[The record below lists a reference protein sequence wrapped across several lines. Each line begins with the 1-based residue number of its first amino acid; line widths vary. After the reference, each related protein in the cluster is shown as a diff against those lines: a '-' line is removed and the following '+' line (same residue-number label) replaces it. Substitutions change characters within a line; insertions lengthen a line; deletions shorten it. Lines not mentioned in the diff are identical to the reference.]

1 VPLARGAARTENPT
15 CFRRRA
21 SPGGRDA
28 TTMKK
33 EVPVEK
39 LQFGVYISELDR
51 PWTETPFLF
60 QGFVL
65 EDEKQLETLK
75 KYCKKVY
82 VDPEKSTDLP
92 ERSQLQT
99 GPVGGKPQPESVL
112 ASITRKVVYEEKV
125 SVDVELPAA
134 RAAQGRTEVVL
145 RDVFDTVR
153 SGKVIDAPR
162 VREAVTSMTDS
173 VVRNPDAMLLLSRMK
188 EKSELAH
195 DRAVGVSIYMITF
208 GRFLQLPREQ
218 LDLLG
223 MLGLLQDIGKVR
235 LPAGL
240 LEKKDPL
247 SEEER
252 KACHSHLEH
261 SVAILKETAGLPAEL
276 PTLAALHHE
285 RFDGSG
291 YPEHL
296 KGPEIGLFGSIA
308 GLVDCFD
315 ALTRPRPYA
324 EVLSPSNALSKL
336 YDWRD
341 TLFDGSLVQQM
352 IQCIGI
358 YPVGAAVEL
367 NTGEVGIVIAQNLVR
382 RLQPRVMVVLDAK
395 GNLLRPQK
403 ILDLVKEPK
412 AGPDMPYRIK
422 RTLEKGSVPIDAS
435 EFFL

>member
-1 VPLARGAARTENPT
+1 
-15 CFRRRA
+15 
-21 SPGGRDA
+21 
-28 TTMKK
+28 MKK
-33 EVPVEK
+33 EVPVEQ

-51 PWTETPFLF
+51 PWTETPFMF

-65 EDEKQLETLK
+65 EDEKQLEMLK
-75 KYCKKVY
+75 KYCRKVY

-92 ERSQLQT
+92 ERSQLKT
-99 GPVGGKPQPESVL
+99 GPAGTEPKVESVL

-134 RAAQGRTEVVL
+134 RAAQGRTEVML
-145 RDVFDTVR
+145 RDVFDSVR

-173 VVRNPDAMLLLSRMK
+173 VVRNPDAMLLLSRLK
-188 EKSELAH
+188 EKSELTH

-247 SEEER
+247 SEQER
-252 KACHSHLEH
+252 KACHSHLQH

-276 PTLAALHHE
+276 PALAALHHE

-315 ALTRPRPYA
+315 ALTRRRPYA
-324 EVLSPSNALSKL
+324 EALSPSNALSKI

-367 NTGEVGIVIAQNLVR
+367 NSGEIGIVIAQNLVR

>member
-1 VPLARGAARTENPT
+1 
-15 CFRRRA
+15 
-21 SPGGRDA
+21 
-28 TTMKK
+28 MKK
-33 EVPVEK
+33 EVPVEQ

-51 PWTETPFLF
+51 PWTDTPFLF

-92 ERSQLQT
+92 ERSQLMT
-99 GPVGGKPQPESVL
+99 SPVGKKHDSVL

-134 RAAQGRTEVVL
+134 RAAQNKTEVAL
-145 RDVFDTVR
+145 RDVLDTVR
-153 SGKVIDAPR
+153 AGKVIDAPR

-173 VVRNPDAMLLLSRMK
+173 VVRNPDAMLLLSKMK
-188 EKSELAH
+188 ERSDYSH
-195 DRAVGVSIYMITF
+195 DRAIGVSIYMITF

-223 MLGLLQDIGKVR
+223 MLGLLQDVGKMR

-240 LEKKDPL
+240 LEKKGQL

-252 KACHSHLEH
+252 KLCHSHLEQ
-261 SVAILKETAGLPAEL
+261 SIAILKETPGLPPEL
-276 PTLAALHHE
+276 PALASLHHE
-285 RFDGSG
+285 RYDGSG
-291 YPEHL
+291 YPEGL

-308 GLVDCFD
+308 GMIDCFD
-315 ALTRPRPYA
+315 ALTRQRPYA
-324 EVLSPSNALSKL
+324 DALSPSNALSKL

-341 TLFDGSLVQQM
+341 VQFDGSLVQQL

-367 NTGEVGIVIAQNLVR
+367 NTGEIGIVIAQNLVR

-395 GNLLRPQK
+395 GNPIRPQK

-412 AGPDMPYRIK
+412 AGPDLPYRIK
-422 RTLEKGSVPIDAS
+422 RTLEKGSVAIDAA